1 MADDVGPT
9 RWELPL
15 SRQRR
20 VFGEVVR
27 RRTPDW
33 VKRLL
38 SVRAKA
44 TARAVLGIEP
54 WPDLAVRHPLFRTPE
69 YRAAREAAR
78 AFDVEK
84 PNKPALERGHQTSFV
99 LAQWFAAAGVERAF
113 HVGYASG
120 RHVFYLSA
128 TGIECGGTDLPE
140 EDTAWVQ
147 IPEGTL
153 DAATCR
159 RLLRLDF
166 FRLTPADLDALWV
179 RSAPLSVLFSEATF
193 ETMLPWREGG
203 ASIPGYL
210 ALPPGE
216 LRALMHERFPSKLEE
231 LKASVR
237 NMVFIE
243 PEPGAGEAG
252 AVFEACAK
260 RLPEM
265 SYAVW
270 TFRAPFDRLFRLSPR
285 YPTRQTVYTFTR
297 DPRLL
302 DELRVYAD
310 PL

>member
-38 SVRAKA
+38 SVRAKS

-113 HVGYASG
+113 HVGYANGHVCTSRRSG
-120 RHVFYLSA
+120 HQAAERICRKRHRLGA
-128 TGIECGGTDLPE
+128 
-140 EDTAWVQ
+140 

-166 FRLTPADLDALWV
+166 FRP
-179 RSAPLSVLFSEATF
+179 
-193 ETMLPWREGG
+193 
-203 ASIPGYL
+203 
-210 ALPPGE
+210 
-216 LRALMHERFPSKLEE
+216 H
-231 LKASVR
+231 
-237 NMVFIE
+237 
-243 PEPGAGEAG
+243 
-252 AVFEACAK
+252 
-260 RLPEM
+260 
-265 SYAVW
+265 
-270 TFRAPFDRLFRLSPR
+270 
-285 YPTRQTVYTFTR
+285 TR
-297 DPRLL
+297 DLT
-302 DELRVYAD
+302 ASG
-310 PL
+310 